1 MLLLTQLRQDL
12 GLSRVSGFYRDR
24 LFALA
29 IVAGFA
35 VVGVLYLLQT
45 AHAPAAVANLS
56 ILIKWLLWSPIL
68 EELLFRGVVQG
79 QLQRY
84 YHSSSSLLGLSR
96 ANWITSLLFTSIHF
110 LHHPPLWAAS
120 VLLPSLVFGFFRDRH
135 DSIVPSMVLHC
146 IYNAQFLLLFG

>member
-1 MLLLTQLRQDL
+1 MLLLTQLFQDL

-29 IVAGFA
+29 IVVGFA
-35 VVGVLYLLQT
+35 VVGVLHLLPT
-45 AHAPAAVANLS
+45 GHAPETVASLPM
-56 ILIKWLLWSPIL
+56 LVKWLLWAPVL
-68 EELLFRGVVQG
+68 EELLFRGIVQG

-84 YHSSSSLLGLSR
+84 FHSSSNVLGLSR
-96 ANWITSLLFTSIHF
+96 ANWITSLLFTGIHF

-135 DSIVPSMVLHC
+135 DSVVPSMTLHC
-146 IYNAQFLLLFG
+146 IYNAQFLFLLG

>member
-1 MLLLTQLRQDL
+1 MLTQLCQDL

-29 IVAGFA
+29 IVVGFV
-35 VVGVLYLLQT
+35 VVGALHLLQT
-45 AHAPAAVANLS
+45 DHTPVAVTNLS
-56 ILIKWLLWSPIL
+56 TLVKWLLWAPVL
-68 EELLFRGVVQG
+68 EELLFRGIVQG

-84 YHSSSSLLGLSR
+84 FHSSSNVVGLSR
-96 ANWITSLLFTSIHF
+96 ANWVTSLLFTGIHF

-135 DSIVPSMVLHC
+135 DSVVPPIALHC
-146 IYNAQFLLLFG
+146 IYNAQFLFLLG